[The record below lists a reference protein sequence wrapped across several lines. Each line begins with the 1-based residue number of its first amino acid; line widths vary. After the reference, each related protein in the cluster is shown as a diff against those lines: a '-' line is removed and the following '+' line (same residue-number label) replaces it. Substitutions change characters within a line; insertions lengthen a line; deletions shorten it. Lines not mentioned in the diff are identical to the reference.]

1 MTSSNAIESFLK
13 SKDFLG
19 CYPLDRL
26 PPFPKKLPKSMI
38 INTHTSNKTG
48 EHWLALVL
56 TKQKCLY
63 FDSFGWSIIEGNIL
77 RYLKPYYKTITY
89 SDMCIQDSLSDRCR
103 EFCIAFIQNFKNVP
117 SYNRFLSKFDSN
129 YLKNNDKIVLSLL
142 K

>member
-1 MTSSNAIESFLK
+1 MTSSNEIESFLK

-38 INTHTSNKTG
+38 INTHISNKTG
-48 EHWLALVL
+48 EHWVALVL

-63 FDSFGWSIIEGNIL
+63 FDSFGWFIIEGNIL

-89 SDMCIQDSLSDRCR
+89 SDMCIQDSLSDKCG
-103 EFCIAFIQNFKNVP
+103 EFCIAFIQNVKNVP

>member
-1 MTSSNAIESFLK
+1 MTSSNAIESFFK

-19 CYPLDRL
+19 CYPLNRL

-89 SDMCIQDSLSDRCR
+89 SDMCIQDSFSDKCE
-103 EFCIAFIQNFKNVP
+103 EFCIAFIHNVKNLP
-117 SYNRFLSKFDSN
+117 SYNRFLSKVDSN
-129 YLKNNDKIVLSLL
+129 YLKNNDKMVVCLL